1 MRKTVLSFGETL
13 WDLFPSGPAL
23 GGAPFNFA
31 CRVNS
36 LGDRGIIISRIGRDD
51 YGRKALEQIAAFG
64 MDVSCLQQEDRH
76 PTGTVKVRLDDQGNP
91 DFLIVSEVAYD
102 FIDVTEELLG
112 LARAADC
119 VCFGTLVQR
128 GPTSRR
134 SLQRLLEVTG
144 KGVKFLDINLRKDCF
159 FRETIT
165 ESLKQAN
172 ILKMNLHEAHY
183 LAELFE
189 ISLSSLPDFCAEM
202 IEEWSLACCLVTLGE
217 HGALAAS
224 AKGEQVYVPGYQ
236 VNVVDTCGSGDA
248 FAAGFIHEYL
258 GGKSLADCVRLGNA
272 LGTMIAMTRGATNP
286 VSIEEVRHFLKAKHA
301 RFHEPSLQPFD
312 VG

>member
-1 MRKTVLSFGETL
+1 MQKTIVSFGETL

-23 GGAPFNFA
+23 GGAPFNLA
-31 CRVNS
+31 YRLHS
-36 LGDRGIIISRIGRDD
+36 LGDRSVIVTRIGADEPGRQTVEQMAAWGMEASGVQRDD
-51 YGRKALEQIAAFG
+51 P
-64 MDVSCLQQEDRH
+64 H
-76 PTGTVKVRLDDQGNP
+76 PTGTVKITVDDRGNP
-91 DFLIVSEVAYD
+91 DFFIVPDAAYD
-102 FIDVTEELLG
+102 FINVTPELLV
-112 LARAADC
+112 LAAAADC
-119 VCFGTLVQR
+119 FCFGTVAQR
-128 GPTSRR
+128 TQESR
-134 SLQRLLEVTG
+134 LTLYRLLDAAG
-144 KGVKFLDINLRKDCF
+144 KAVKLLDINLRKDCF

-165 ESLKQAN
+165 ESLTRADV
-172 ILKMNLHEAHY
+172 LKLNLPEAHY

>member
-1 MRKTVLSFGETL
+1 MQKTVLSFGETL

-51 YGRKALEQIAAFG
+51 YGRKALEQIASFG

-76 PTGTVKVRLDDQGNP
+76 PTGTVKVRLDDKGNP

-102 FIDVTEELLG
+102 FIDVKDELLD

-119 VCFGTLVQR
+119 DCCGTLVQR
-128 GPTSRR
+128 APTSRR
-134 SLQRLLEVTG
+134 SLRRLLEVTG

-202 IEEWSLACCLVTLGE
+202 MEDWSLSCCLVTLGG
-217 HGALAAS
+217 HGAFAAS
-224 AKGEQVYVPGYQ
+224 ADGKKIYVPGYEIK
-236 VNVVDTCGSGDA
+236 VVDTCGSGDA
-248 FAAGFIHEYL
+248 FSAGFIHEYL
-258 GGKSLADCVRLGNA
+258 RGKSLADCCRLGNA
-272 LGTMIAMTRGATNP
+272 FGSVVAMQRGATTP
-286 VSIEEVRHFLKAKHA
+286 VSFEELRHFLKANHS
-301 RFHEPSLQPFD
+301 RVHEPSLKAFAIS
-312 VG
+312 

>member
-1 MRKTVLSFGETL
+1 MSSGFYTMSEADEVAQLTEGGRTPRLALARLRFSPDLESAFVEYHFQQSLTLIRLAAILAFVLYALFGVL
-13 WDLFPSGPAL
+13 DLS
-23 GGAPFNFA
+23 
-31 CRVNS
+31 
-36 LGDRGIIISRIGRDD
+36 
-51 YGRKALEQIAAFG
+51 
-64 MDVSCLQQEDRH
+64 
-76 PTGTVKVRLDDQGNP
+76 
-91 DFLIVSEVAYD
+91 IVPEVAYD
-102 FIDVTEELLG
+102 FIDVTCELLE
-112 LARAADC
+112 LAAAADC
-119 VCFGTLVQR
+119 FCFGTLAQR
-128 GPTSRR
+128 GSTSR
-134 SLQRLLEVTG
+134 LTLHRLLDAAE
-144 KGVKFLDINLRKDCF
+144 KSVKLLDINLRKDCF

-165 ESLKQAN
+165 ESLTRADV
-172 ILKMNLHEAHY
+172 LKLNLPEAHY